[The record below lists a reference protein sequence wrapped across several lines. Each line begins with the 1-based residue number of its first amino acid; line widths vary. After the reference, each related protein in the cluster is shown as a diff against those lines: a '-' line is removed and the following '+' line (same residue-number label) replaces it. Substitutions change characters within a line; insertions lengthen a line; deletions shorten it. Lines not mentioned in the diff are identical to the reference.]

1 MKMVVLR
8 SLVYRF
14 VEMILRHSLA
24 ILDRMPA
31 QNFTRSAFQW
41 WYLFGPQ
48 GRGLLK

>member
-14 VEMILRHSLA
+14 VEMIL
-24 ILDRMPA
+24 RMPA